1 MSAAVAG
8 AANHLARQVR
18 RAATL
23 RLLVGASVISL
34 TSVFVKL
41 ADVGPTPAAF
51 WRMAFGGAMLA
62 VVLVAGR
69 SWRRFGRADLGWMLL
84 PAFALA
90 IDLMLWHRSIRDV
103 GPGLATLLGNFQVF
117 LMALGG
123 VYLYGERLGTRFL
136 AGLVL
141 AFAGIWLLVGVGGQF
156 LEPQFRMGVLFG
168 ILTGVAYAVYLLS
181 FRHAQRLPGALGPSQ
196 LLCLSSLLC
205 AVMLAAA
212 IPLEHESFAIPNGR
226 SLASLLALGL
236 VGQVLGWTLIAR
248 AIPLLPVSVVG
259 LLLLLQP
266 SLSFGLDVI
275 LFQRPT
281 SGSDWLGVAISLAGI
296 YLGSTRGAE
305 APATRT
311 AR

>member
-1 MSAAVAG
+1 MRLLLG
-8 AANHLARQVR
+8 AAL
-18 RAATL
+18 
-23 RLLVGASVISL
+23 IST

-62 VVLVAGR
+62 AVLVASR
-69 SWRRFGRADLGWMLL
+69 NWRRFGPSDLGWLLL

-117 LMALGG
+117 VMALGG
-123 VYLYGERLGTRFL
+123 VLFYRERLGARFL
-136 AGLVL
+136 AGLAL
-141 AFAGIWLLVGVGGQF
+141 AFAGIWLLVGVDWEVLGAQYR
-156 LEPQFRMGVLFG
+156 LGVLFG
-168 ILTGVAYAVYLLS
+168 ILTGLAYGVYLLS
-181 FRHAQRLPGALGPSQ
+181 FRHAQRRADALGPSQ

-205 AVMLAAA
+205 ALMLAGA
-212 IPLEHESFAIPNGR
+212 IPLEHETFAIPDGR

-236 VGQVLGWTLIAR
+236 VGQVLGWTLIVR
-248 AIPLLPVSVVG
+248 AIPFLPVSLVG

-266 SLSFGLDVI
+266 SLSFVFDVV

-281 SGSDWLGVAISLAGI
+281 SGPDWVGVAISLAGI
-296 YLGSTRGAE
+296 YLGSTRPVS
-305 APATRT
+305 APATE
-311 AR
+311 AAH